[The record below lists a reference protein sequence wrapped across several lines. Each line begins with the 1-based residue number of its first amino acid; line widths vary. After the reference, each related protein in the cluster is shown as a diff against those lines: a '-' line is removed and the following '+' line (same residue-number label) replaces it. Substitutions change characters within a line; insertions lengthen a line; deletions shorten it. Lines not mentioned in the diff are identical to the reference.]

1 MRTKTSARTI
11 LLLACSAW
19 LACGLLVSAPGL
31 GALERAVLFRE
42 EFRTLEAWKPLTFP
56 KIKAHSRYAVETRG
70 RETMLRAESS
80 ASASGL
86 LLRREFNVYQYPKLR
101 WRWTVGNVYARGD
114 RGGKAGDDYPIRIY
128 VMFRYDPE
136 KASALDRATYGIAG
150 ALYGEYP
157 PHSTLNYVWASREDM
172 PSLFTSPYTD
182 RARMIALEKG
192 PRYAGQWREESAD
205 ILRDYRRAFGTDP
218 PAQASLG
225 IMNDSDNTG
234 EASVSW
240 VDFIEV
246 FRDGP

>member
-1 MRTKTSARTI
+1 MNAS
-11 LLLACSAW
+11 
-19 LACGLLVSAPGL
+19 P
-31 GALERAVLFRE
+31 LFRTALLTALAGLIVLALAAASAAD
-42 EFRTLEAWKPLTFP
+42 RTVLLREDFATLDAWRPLTFP
-56 KIKAHSRYAVETRG
+56 KIKAHSRYTVETRG
-70 RETMLRAESS
+70 RETILRAESS

-114 RGGKAGDDYPIRIY
+114 QEGKTGDDYPIRIY
-128 VMFRYDPE
+128 VVFRYDPE
-136 KASALDRATYGIAG
+136 KASALDRATYGIAR

-157 PHSTLNYVWASREDM
+157 PHSTLNYVWASREDT

-192 PRYAGQWREESAD
+192 PRFAGQWREESAD